1 VSLALGSAEAP
12 QPRATKVSADAILR
26 VRGDATAGGGRAL
39 AYAWSVV
46 QTSAAACSGAA
57 AAAAC
62 TARAAEAVCACLA
75 RAASGGTCT
84 ASTALDVT
92 VAAASVEGLRQP
104 NLILPTPGTVL
115 SAGATYSFVL
125 GATAEGGAS
134 CGFSTLSVTLNAP
147 PSGGSL
153 TLSPARGTARN
164 TSFALRAPGWVDEPE
179 DLPLLYTYFYAPV
192 GTHAAGAGARAGA
205 GAGVPGAALPLGL
218 SGFYAALDT
227 SIPVAGSYEVFAR
240 VVDSQ
245 GCAALSV
252 ARGVSLSWG
261 APTQTS
267 GQTTALAASIVAK
280 ELERAELLQDAA
292 QVQAVVSSAAEL
304 LDQALAPALTR
315 TRTRTLTRTLTLA
328 LALALALA
336 LTLTLTLSRP

>member
-1 VSLALGSAEAP
+1 MKAE
-12 QPRATKVSADAILR
+12 RR
-26 VRGDATAGGGRAL
+26 GRAL